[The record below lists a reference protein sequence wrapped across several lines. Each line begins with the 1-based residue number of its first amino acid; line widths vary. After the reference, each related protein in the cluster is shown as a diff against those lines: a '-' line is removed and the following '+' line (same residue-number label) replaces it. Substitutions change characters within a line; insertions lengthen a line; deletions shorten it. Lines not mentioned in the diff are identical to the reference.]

1 MKQQSQIATVISG
14 IHIGKKGMSTASLGK
29 TYFFSIGREETSTAS
44 LGKTYFV
51 SIITILLAAPI
62 DHSGAVTI

>member
-14 IHIGKKGMSTASLGK
+14 INIGISTASLGK
-29 TYFFSIGREETSTAS
+29 TYFFSIGREETNTAS

-51 SIITILLAAPI
+51 SIIIILLAAPI
-62 DHSGAVTI
+62 DLSGAVTI